1 MKLFASLAVLC
12 AAAPSFALA
21 QAEAPLAPQGREGG
35 TIAQLLA
42 GGYDIKAA
50 FVNANVSYVFLQK
63 GASAYMCKSVQ
74 GAACEK
80 LN

>member
-1 MKLFASLAVLC
+1 MKFIALLA
-12 AAAPSFALA
+12 ALA
-21 QAEAPLAPQGREGG
+21 TATPGLTLAQDQAQPSRDGG

-42 GGYDIKAA
+42 GGYEIKAA

-63 GASAYMCKSVQ
+63 ETHAFMCKSV
-74 GAACEK
+74 ANSLCEK